1 MQISIRRLNKPPINH
16 LVIFLQPQHYPK
28 SSDSC
33 HNINMLELSLMSAFL
48 VGLLGGGHCIGM
60 CGGIVGAVSMHLPQ
74 HKTKA
79 PFLLAYNA
87 GRILSYA
94 VAGAVAGLVGASS
107 FFLQHILPI
116 QHFLYGISSLMLIA
130 LGLYLAGFWHGIT
143 YVESAGKA
151 IWKILQ
157 PYSKRYIPV
166 QNAKQAF
173 ILGSLWGWLPCG
185 LVYSVLIAAIAT
197 GNPLN
202 GGLLMLA
209 FGLGTLPTLITMGM
223 TAVKLKAVLQN
234 IWVRR
239 AGGLLVLGFGVL
251 GLLRLI

>member
-1 MQISIRRLNKPPINH
+1 
-16 LVIFLQPQHYPK
+16 
-28 SSDSC
+28 
-33 HNINMLELSLMSAFL
+33 MLELSLMSAFL
-48 VGLLGGGHCIGM
+48 VGLLGGGHCVGM

-74 HKTKA
+74 SKSKV
-79 PFLLAYNA
+79 PFLLAYNT
-87 GRILSYA
+87 GRILSYSL
-94 VAGAVAGLVGASS
+94 AGAIAGLVGASS

-116 QHFLYGISSLMLIA
+116 QHILYGMSSLMLIV
-130 LGLYLAGFWHGIT
+130 LGLYLAGLWHGVT
-143 YVESAGKA
+143 YLENAGKR
-151 IWKILQ
+151 IWKTLQ

-166 QNAKQAF
+166 QNFRQAL

-185 LVYSVLIAAIAT
+185 LVYSVLVAAIAT

-209 FGLGTLPTLITMGM
+209 FGLGTLPTLLTMGM
-223 TAVKLKAVLQN
+223 AAVRLKIVLQN

-239 AGGLLVLGFGVL
+239 ISGLLVLGFGVF